1 MRRRI
6 DDKNN
11 KNGQQKHG
19 DVCAEDLFTFFIE
32 YAKIYHG
39 LITRDGFGEVFTNGQ
54 LDFCF
59 NHLKTLDFDSVNGQ
73 TDFELS
79 LRVFRQMVIK

>member
-32 YAKIYHG
+32 YAKTYHG
-39 LITRDGFGEVFTNGQ
+39 LITRDGFGEVFTNG
-54 LDFCF
+54 
-59 NHLKTLDFDSVNGQ
+59 
-73 TDFELS
+73 
-79 LRVFRQMVIK
+79 